1 LPFRKKTQIELG
13 MKKMKSKKMKIKSLK
28 GETDEVDPDHFT
40 VYNLKAGW
48 EKEMSD
54 VWSPDDIKQF
64 KQRQETFSKIPSE
77 VRDRTKID
85 KSYREGWVDVAS
97 WILQH
102 NLC

>member
-1 LPFRKKTQIELG
+1 MLFKKRKN
-13 MKKMKSKKMKIKSLK
+13 
-28 GETDEVDPDHFT
+28 FT
-40 VYNLKAGW
+40 IGKCSVYPEISNIFSTILYNLKAGW

-64 KQRQETFSKIPSE
+64 KQRQETFGKIPSE